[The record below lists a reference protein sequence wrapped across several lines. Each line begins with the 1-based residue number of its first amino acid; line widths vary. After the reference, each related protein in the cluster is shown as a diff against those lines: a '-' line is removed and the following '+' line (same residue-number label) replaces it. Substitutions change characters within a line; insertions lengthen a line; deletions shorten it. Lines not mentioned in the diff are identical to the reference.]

1 MPVVA
6 LRNRNTR
13 RNKGEPAC
21 AALLLL
27 LLVLGAGFLIPVAC
41 AGQSPKKGDFL
52 IAGRE
57 LRDPNFNQTVVLM
70 IAHDEEGAMGLVI
83 NRRTPVPVREV
94 FTESR
99 ALSGTDARIY
109 LGGPVSPNQFFILA
123 RVQAPPSGSLHLLE
137 DLHLIDMVFLES
149 LLDGGG
155 APGFRV
161 YAGYAGWGAG
171 QLDGEIARGDWH
183 VLPGDGKSVLSDEPG
198 TLWQRLIERSTAVW
212 AGAGGGV
219 WRGGSVVPHR
229 DSQQHPDV
237 HDLAHVV
244 GGVVGKHQDFP
255 QQGVLG
261 PGKQRLERVD
271 VRVLDHP
278 SQLLPVLFVGLDD
291 SFPRA
296 SSRCRLFPPGPVPFR
311 VGT

>member
-6 LRNRNTR
+6 LRNRKTR
-13 RNKGEPAC
+13 RNRGKPAR
-21 AALLLL
+21 AVLL
-27 LLVLGAGFLIPVAC
+27 LLVLGSGFLVPAAC
-41 AGQSPKKGDFL
+41 AGQNPKKGDFL
-52 IAGRE
+52 IAGRG

-70 IAHDEEGAMGLVI
+70 IAHDPEGAMGLVI
-83 NRRTPVPVREV
+83 NRRTPVPVSEV

-123 RVQAPPSGSLHLLE
+123 RVQDPPSGSLHLVE

-149 LLDGGG
+149 LLDGGDS
-155 APGFRV
+155 PGFRV

-171 QLDGEIARGDWH
+171 QLEGEIARGDWH
-183 VLPGDGKSVLSDEPG
+183 VLPGDEKSVLSDEPG
-198 TLWQRLIERSTAVW
+198 SVWQRLIERSTAVW

-219 WRGGSVVPHR
+219 GRSGSVVPHR

-237 HDLAHVV
+237 HDLAHMV

-261 PGKQRLERVD
+261 PGKQRLEQVD

-278 SQLLPVLFVGLDD
+278 SQLLPVLFIGLDGP
-291 SFPRA
+291 SPRVR
-296 SSRCRLFPPGPVPFR
+296 SHCRLFPPGPVPFR